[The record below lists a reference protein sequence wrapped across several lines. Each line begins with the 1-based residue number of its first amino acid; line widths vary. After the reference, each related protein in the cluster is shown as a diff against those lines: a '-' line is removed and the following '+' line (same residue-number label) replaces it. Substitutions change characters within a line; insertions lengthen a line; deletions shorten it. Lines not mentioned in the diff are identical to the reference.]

1 MADLKRCHENMSFAV
16 ICAFGSI
23 ATSSPAIKSSA
34 IKMDDKYKLLAI
46 DDADLKPLWGIFNQ

>member
-1 MADLKRCHENMSFAV
+1 MSFAV

-34 IKMDDKYKLLAI
+34 IKMDEKYKLLAI
-46 DDADLKPLWGIFNQ
+46 DDADLEPLWGVFNQ